1 MSAGYRTNQKPIGA
15 VVAIVVVAAA
25 AWGVYAWK
33 FADTPEGAVDSP
45 SARAPIAQPG
55 ADDAGEAVVSADSP
69 LLNMGSTVRANAP
82 ASIGDEATEMTLAP
96 KPADSTAAASPSAHG
111 DMSPSPAEFG
121 TNAARALKTGREA
134 LGSSELVK
142 ARAALSRALQLG
154 VSASDEEFIRRELE
168 RISDVMVF
176 SRAAAPGDPLVEMHT
191 VRSGENLL
199 TIANKYKISDR
210 FIMTLNGHK
219 DPDMIWAGTKLK
231 VVKGPF
237 SAKIY
242 KSAHRMDVFLGDVFV
257 RSFPVGL
264 GTDGGTPTGEWTIKS
279 KLANPDWS
287 DPATGRY
294 YAANDPENPIGEH
307 WISLDCVSGE
317 CMGRM
322 GFGIHGTIDP
332 KSIGADMSM
341 GCVRLT
347 PDDVAMV
354 FDLLVPKH
362 SRVTIL
368 P

>member
-1 MSAGYRTNQKPIGA
+1 MAAGNRTHQKPIGA
-15 VVAIVVVAAA
+15 VVAIVVIAAA

-33 FADTPEGAVDSP
+33 FAEAPEGADSP
-45 SARAPIAQPG
+45 RLRPPIAQAG
-55 ADDAGEAVVSADSP
+55 ANDDDSAVEPDDTPRV
-69 LLNMGSTVRANAP
+69 NMGSPVRANAP
-82 ASIGDEATEMTLAP
+82 ASIGDEATEITIAS
-96 KPADSTAAASPSAHG
+96 KPSDSITAAISSTHG

-121 TNAARALKTGREA
+121 TNAAQALKTGREA
-134 LGSSELVK
+134 LSSSELVK

-154 VSASDEEFIRRELE
+154 VSAPDEEFIRRELE
-168 RISDVMVF
+168 RISNVMVF
-176 SRAAAPGDPLVEMHT
+176 GRAAAPGDPLVEMHT

-199 TIANKYKISDR
+199 AIANKYRISDR

-219 DPDMIWAGTKLK
+219 NPDMIWAGTKLK

-242 KSAHRMDVFLGDVFV
+242 KSAHRMDIFLGDVFV
-257 RSFPVGL
+257 RSFSVGL

-307 WISLDCVSGE
+307 WISLECISGE